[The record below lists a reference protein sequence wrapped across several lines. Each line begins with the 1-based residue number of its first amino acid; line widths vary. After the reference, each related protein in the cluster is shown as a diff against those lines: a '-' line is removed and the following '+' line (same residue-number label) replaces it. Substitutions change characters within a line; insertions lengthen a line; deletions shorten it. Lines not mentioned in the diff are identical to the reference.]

1 MRWLQEGDANSRLF
15 HAFANGRRTKNH
27 IGAIQVGRDLIT
39 DKGQKEACFFEAYN
53 KLLGEI
59 QVRDNTL
66 DLDKLELPIL
76 DLQDVDAIFTEE
88 EVWGVIREFIR
99 LQALMG
105 VSGLSFRKL
114 GR

>member
-27 IGAIQVGRDLIT
+27 IGAIQVGTDLVT
-39 DKGQKEACFFEAYN
+39 DQGRKEVSFFEAYN

-66 DLDKLELPIL
+66 DLEKLELPIL
-76 DLQDVDAIFTEE
+76 DLQDVDAI
-88 EVWGVIREFIR
+88 
-99 LQALMG
+99 
-105 VSGLSFRKL
+105 
-114 GR
+114 